1 MGLKGTFLGHFWES
15 ILKWVLPLWP
25 KNSYGL
31 EQGTLE
37 ARNRFVTILDNPAM
51 KKIFREI
58 INSSKT
64 REINLPKGLTEVWR
78 VEV

>member
-1 MGLKGTFLGHFWES
+1 MGLKGTFLGHFRDILGTFLGR

-37 ARNRFVTILDNPAM
+37 ARNRFVTILDNPVM
-51 KKIFREI
+51 KKKY
-58 INSSKT
+58 SVKS
-64 REINLPKGLTEVWR
+64 
-78 VEV
+78 